1 MHKDK
6 IRRQKIWWLLNNTS
20 LTHLGP
26 SLPVAAHATISILR
40 PKWGNPSQSSWWQ
53 CSLDCCISNFI
64 SDLIFFLFWRLV
76 WIKRHL
82 KSLLRESFTT
92 YLIIFPTL
100 FPPNSPCGATFFYYE
115 EENEWMPLR
124 IFFFFFCPISQL
136 MLLNF
141 PVREC
146 RWLRFLLLLR

>member
-92 YLIIFPTL
+92 YLIIFPL
-100 FPPNSPCGATFFYYE
+100 FFPQTPHVEQPFSIMRKKMNGCPSEY
-115 EENEWMPLR
+115 
-124 IFFFFFCPISQL
+124 FFFCPISQL